1 MQSNPPKKEKTMK
14 AKSFVSAL
22 SALVVGTA
30 LAASSTP
37 AGFTDD
43 LDAAIKESKTTGKG
57 IYAVFS
63 GSDWC
68 YWCKKLEQECLS
80 KPEFVEE
87 AKKNM
92 ILVFIDSPRDKSLL
106 SETAKKRNPELVKKY
121 KIRGYPT
128 VMFIDSDGVGSEAS
142 RPKKDESPADYAKS
156 LVESYKLAPLIKKHF
171 KPFEDEME
179 EAQEKV
185 GSKFRE
191 LGRGKD
197 DDNVE
202 TRKARFNSAQAIVRE
217 FSDKVKDIRDRL
229 EKANVPSELDGRKK
243 SMLKEYDSQLKHIKK
258 FLEMT
263 FEEAEAQ
270 EKQRKE
276 SRRKRAK

>member
-1 MQSNPPKKEKTMK
+1 MK
-14 AKSFVSAL
+14 AKSFVLAL

-43 LDAAIKESKTTGKG
+43 LDAAIKESKATGKG

-121 KIRGYPT
+121 KISGYPT
-128 VMFIDSDGVGSEAS
+128 VMFIDSNGDGSEAS
-142 RPKKDESPADYAKS
+142 RPGRDVSPADYAKS
-156 LVESYKLAPLIKKHF
+156 LAEDYKLMPLMKKHF
-171 KPFEDEME
+171 KPFKDEME
-179 EAQEKV
+179 AAEEKLQ
-185 GSKFRE
+185 SKFRS
-191 LGRGKD
+191 LGREKD
-197 DDNVE
+197 DDDVE
-202 TRKARFNSAQAIVRE
+202 TRKARFKSAQDIARE
-217 FSDKVKDIRDRL
+217 FVTKVKDVRDRF

-243 SMLKEYDSQLKHIKK
+243 SMLKEYDLQLKQIQK

-263 FEEAEAQ
+263 FEDVESM

>member
-1 MQSNPPKKEKTMK
+1 MK
-14 AKSFVSAL
+14 AKSFVLAL

-43 LDAAIKESKTTGKG
+43 LDAALKEAKTTGKG

-121 KIRGYPT
+121 KISGYPT
-128 VMFIDSDGVGSEAS
+128 VMFIDSDGEGSEAS
-142 RPKKDESPADYAKS
+142 RPGKGVSPADYAKS
-156 LVESYKLAPLIKKHF
+156 LAEDFKMMPLMKKHF
-171 KPFEDEME
+171 KPFKDEME
-179 EAQEKV
+179 AAEGKLQ
-185 GSKFRE
+185 SKFRA
-191 LGRGKD
+191 LGRDKD
-197 DDNVE
+197 DDDVE
-202 TRKARFNSAQAIVRE
+202 ARKIRFNSAQSIARE
-217 FSDKVKDIRDRL
+217 FSTKVKDIRDRL

-243 SMLKEYDSQLKHIKK
+243 SMLREYDSHLKQIKK

-263 FEEAEAQ
+263 FEDV
-270 EKQRKE
+270 EKMEKARKE